1 MSWRNTV
8 IQIIKFFKSMK
19 GIIIDAI
26 KREGPRRWING
37 ITHKL
42 SYSSIPFIIEYFGVS
57 QYDERSHV

>member
-1 MSWRNTV
+1 MMMR
-8 IQIIKFFKSMK
+8 
-19 GIIIDAI
+19 IIIDAI
-26 KREGPRRWING
+26 KREGPRSWING